1 MAHGYLELPPQS
13 SLKRLE
19 ILCTKQLQAQFTITN
34 WILWSLTLSSKIN
47 LLEWAVLTFAS
58 GITQNFTGYIKV
70 DCQLRL
76 Y

>member
-1 MAHGYLELPPQS
+1 MAHRYLELPPQ

-58 GITQNFTGYIKV
+58 GIAQNFTGYIKV
-70 DCQLRL
+70 DC
-76 Y
+76 